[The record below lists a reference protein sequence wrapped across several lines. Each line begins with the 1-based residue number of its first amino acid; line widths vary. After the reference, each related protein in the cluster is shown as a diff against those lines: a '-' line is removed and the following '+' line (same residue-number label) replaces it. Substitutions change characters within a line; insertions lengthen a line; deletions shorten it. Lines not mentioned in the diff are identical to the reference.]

1 MIFLLCDNHDVIIIA
16 QSSSLLI
23 NDYDYNYQYIFK
35 NWNEYFRNHKFE
47 RYYILQK
54 RVNLNYFHV
63 PALVNLVLYTL
74 RDNLV
79 EGEKYFKQANE
90 RSGEYLYHVQNGLGS
105 IYLQRGNGAKAFT
118 HFMNSVII
126 AKNKLD
132 PSVDVY
138 EYQQSLSNIGLVL
151 RSASSS
157 DINDIRTQLKAYN
170 LPIDYRYYFKKAC
183 IVIDDINVYV
193 FSQ

>member
-1 MIFLLCDNHDVIIIA
+1 MIFLMCDNHDVIITA

-23 NDYDYNYQYIFK
+23 NDYDYELSNIYSKIG
-35 NWNEYFRNHKFE
+35 NEYFRNHTFE
-47 RYYILQK
+47 DAITYYK
-54 RVNLNYFHV
+54 KAVNLNYFHV
-63 PALVNLVLYTL
+63 PALVNLGVVYVEQ
-74 RDNLV
+74 DNLV

-170 LPIDYRYYFKKAC
+170 LPIDYF
-183 IVIDDINVYV
+183 NL
-193 FSQ
+193 